1 MNKPMELISRDNVAA
16 IKFKSF
22 GDATGENA
30 AYMKGWNSAVDTV
43 MENIPLV
50 EAVAMS
56 NVNDAID
63 ELEKRAR
70 RHLDDTTYMS
80 DYAAGILIAIQV
92 FKMKT
97 GVRIPNEDKT
107 DVHEGDER

>member
-1 MNKPMELISRDNVAA
+1 MNRPMELISRDNVAA

-63 ELEKRAR
+63 ELEKKAM
-70 RHLDDTTYMS
+70 RHLDETNGMS
-80 DYAAGILIAIQV
+80 DFAAGILIAIQI
-92 FKMKT
+92 FKLKT
-97 GVRIPNEDKT
+97 GVRRSEK
-107 DVHEGDER
+107 